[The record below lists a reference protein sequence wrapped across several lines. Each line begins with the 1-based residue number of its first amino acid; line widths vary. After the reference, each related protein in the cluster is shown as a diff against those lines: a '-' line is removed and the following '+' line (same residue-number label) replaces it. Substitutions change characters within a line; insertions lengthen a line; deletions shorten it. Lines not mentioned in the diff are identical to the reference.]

1 MKLLFEWL
9 APKYSSMY
17 RPSKI
22 DHVACENI
30 KDNNLLYRL
39 LKLWD
44 QYWTTN
50 FTIHK
55 PHY

>member
-17 RPSKI
+17 KPSKI

-44 QYWTTN
+44 Q
-50 FTIHK
+50 
-55 PHY
+55 